1 MMTRTL
7 TALSALCLVSS
18 AFAQEPTNPT
28 TTTPKTLKVKPAPT
42 PVQGKVITPKL
53 KMPNG
58 KTALKAPKSVFKE
71 HALSGA
77 KDEAPLPPVTG
88 KDGLIAKVNGV
99 GIKLSEFKTPYGRF
113 EKTFKDRKRK
123 MPTRLAQR
131 YRRTIAKRLV
141 DEELIRQEAKRL
153 GIAPTAEQLN
163 EELTSYKAMFK
174 TEERFTKY
182 LASANLT
189 EDKVKE
195 NLTQGLL
202 LKLLLERAK
211 IGQVSDDQ
219 VRAQYEKQK
228 AKYEEKEKVR
238 ASHILIKV
246 AKGATP
252 EQVAAA
258 KAKADKLSAQ
268 AKAGEDF
275 AALAKAN
282 SEGPTASRGGDLNFF
297 ARGRMVKEFDAKVFS
312 MKVGEVSEPVR
323 TRFGW
328 HVIKVTDHKDAKTR
342 TFDEVKENLRK
353 MLEGRSKRKARS
365 ELLKGLTEKA
375 NVEIFLP
382 ADTKSAPI
390 KLTPKK

>member
-7 TALSALCLVSS
+7 TALSALCLASS
-18 AFAQEPTNPT
+18 AFAQEPA
-28 TTTPKTLKVKPAPT
+28 TPKTTDVNPT
-42 PVQGKVITPKL
+42 PIQGKVITPKL

-58 KTALKAPKSVFKE
+58 KAALKAPKSVFKE

-77 KDEAPLPPVTG
+77 KNEAPLAPVTG

-99 GIKLSEFKTPYGRF
+99 GIKLSEFKTPYERF

-141 DEELIRQEAKRL
+141 DEELISQEAKRL
-153 GIAPTAEQLN
+153 GVAPTAEQLN
-163 EELTSYKAMFK
+163 EELTNYKAMFK
-174 TEERFTKY
+174 TEERFAKY

-258 KAKADKLSAQ
+258 KVKADKLSAQ

-275 AALAKAN
+275 AKLAKDN

-312 MKVGEVSEPVR
+312 MKIGEVSEPVR

-328 HVIKVTDHKDAKTR
+328 HIIKVTDHKEAQTR

-375 NVEIFLP
+375 SVEMFLP
-382 ADTKSAPI
+382 ADAESAPI